1 MKLNVTD
8 GAISTIKDIQKSN
21 NEDVKSVR
29 IHIAGF
35 GWGGPSL
42 GLVLDE
48 QTDNDEVFDI
58 DGISFLVAND
68 LNQFEGFEVDYSTAF
83 MRKGF
88 IITPMAFE
96 GGSC

>member
-35 GWGGPSL
+35 G
-42 GLVLDE
+42 
-48 QTDNDEVFDI
+48 
-58 DGISFLVAND
+58 
-68 LNQFEGFEVDYSTAF
+68 
-83 MRKGF
+83 
-88 IITPMAFE
+88 
-96 GGSC
+96 